1 MTRGKVCLQDRT
13 GLITCEF
20 PETVAAY
27 VRPGGGLARQN
38 PSKVEKRTQSRIPNQ
53 EAICN

>member
-1 MTRGKVCLQDRT
+1 MTRRKVCLQDRT